1 MSGRSAAD
9 GLDDGRRP
17 GIEEFVTAWTAA
29 LHRAHYV
36 PISAGRRRRIVTGL
50 ADRLV
55 SAVLADPAEPGD
67 GRRIGEDLVA
77 AGFGSPEALGRT
89 IAVVGSRFLGELGL
103 AADPT
108 RAARLT
114 GLLAELAAGFASAA
128 HDRILR
134 AQDTVRLAALAA
146 RNQAEEALRVSE
158 ARFRRFATH
167 DQLTGL
173 PNLTLFTER
182 LGRLSAADEPIDRVG
197 VCCLDVDDFAAVN
210 DVLGHQVG
218 DLLLREIAG
227 RLGALTD
234 RRIDLVARLDSD
246 RFAILVRDTTCAEDT
261 VKIADQALA
270 ALAAPFRVDGT
281 EVPLTASAGVA
292 EGAVADGGAAA
303 LMRAS
308 EIALHWAKADG
319 KATLRQFD
327 QDRSNADAARYRL
340 SAAMPA
346 ALRRGEFVAAYQPI
360 SALRSG
366 RLAGVEALARWQHP
380 QLGLLS
386 AARFIELAERTGVVV
401 ALGAQ
406 LLEQACRQASRWQRI
421 QPGLYVSV
429 NVSVRQLRQNGLAG
443 AVAQILDRTGL
454 PPHLLQLEVTEQAVI
469 DLTGVVTETLAAL
482 MKIGVRIVID
492 DFGIGYANLA
502 NLRSLPLHGLK
513 LDASLTRSSAQP
525 ARRPGARRP
534 GTDDEFLSTVVSL
547 GHKLGLVVTAEGIET
562 AQQADR
568 LAATGCDNGQGW
580 HFGRPVPPDEI
591 TAGIVA
597 QQHRDAVS
605 PPDSGQ
611 PGLPARRR

>member
-1 MSGRSAAD
+1 MSDRPDAG
-9 GLDDGRRP
+9 GLDDRHRP
-17 GIEEFVTAWTAA
+17 GVEQFVTAWAVA

-36 PISAGRRRRIVTGL
+36 PISAEHRHRIVTGL

-55 SAVLADPAEPGD
+55 TAVLAESAEPGH
-67 GRRIGEDLVA
+67 GHRIGADLVA
-77 AGFGSPEALGRT
+77 AGFGSPEALGGT
-89 IAVVGSRFLGELGL
+89 IAVIGSRFLDELAVG
-103 AADPT
+103 ADPVH
-108 RAARLT
+108 AARLNS
-114 GLLAELAAGFASAA
+114 LLADLAAGFSAAA
-128 HDRILR
+128 HDRTLR
-134 AQDTVRLAALAA
+134 AQETVRLAALTA
-146 RNQAEEALRVSE
+146 RTKAEEALRVSE

-167 DQLTGL
+167 DTLTGL
-173 PNLTLFTER
+173 PNLTLFTEQ
-182 LGRLSAADEPIDRVG
+182 LGRLSAAEVPVDRVG

-218 DLLLREIAG
+218 DLLLREIAD

-246 RFAILVRDTTCAEDT
+246 RFAILVRDTTCTEDT
-261 VKIADQALA
+261 IKIADQALA
-270 ALAAPFRVDGT
+270 AVAAPYRVNGT

-292 EGAVADGGAAA
+292 EATVADGGAAA

-327 QDRSNADAARYRL
+327 PDRSNADAARYRL

-360 SALRSG
+360 ADLSTG

-380 QLGLLS
+380 RLGLLS
-386 AARFIELAERTGVVV
+386 AARFIELAERTGLVVP
-401 ALGAQ
+401 LGSQ
-406 LLEQACRQASRWQRI
+406 LLEQACRQASRWQRV

-429 NVSVRQLRQNGLAG
+429 NVSVRQLHQNGLAG
-443 AVAQILDRTGL
+443 AVSQILDRTGL

-469 DLTGVVTETLAAL
+469 DLSGVVTETLAAL
-482 MKIGVRIVID
+482 MTIGVRIVID

-513 LDASLTRSSAQP
+513 LDASLTRSSTQP
-525 ARRPGARRP
+525 TRWPGARRP

-562 AQQADR
+562 AQQAR
-568 LAATGCDNGQGW
+568 QLASTGCDNGQGW
-580 HFGRPVPPDEI
+580 HFGRPVPPHEI

-597 QQHRDAVS
+597 RQHRETTPRDT
-605 PPDSGQ
+605 
-611 PGLPARRR
+611 GLPVVPLRRP

>member
-1 MSGRSAAD
+1 MSDRPDAD
-9 GLDDGRRP
+9 GVDDRSGP
-17 GIEEFVTAWTAA
+17 GVEEFVTAWATA

-36 PISAGRRRRIVTGL
+36 PISAEQRHRIVAGL
-50 ADRLV
+50 ADRV
-55 SAVLADPAEPGD
+55 VAAILAAPGEPGD
-67 GRRIGEDLVA
+67 GQRIGADLVA
-77 AGFGSPEALGRT
+77 AGFGAPEALGGT
-89 IAVVGSRFLGELGL
+89 IAVIGSRLPGDLGI

-108 RAARLT
+108 RTARLN
-114 GLLAELAAGFASAA
+114 GLLAELAAGFAAAA
-128 HDRILR
+128 HDRSLR

-146 RNQAEEALRVSE
+146 RTRAEEALRVSE

-173 PNLTLFTER
+173 PNLTLFTEQ
-182 LGRLSAADEPIDRVG
+182 LGRLSADEVPIGRVG

-218 DLLLREIAG
+218 DLLLREIAD
-227 RLGALTD
+227 RLDALTD

-261 VKIADQALA
+261 TKIADQALA
-270 ALAAPFRVDGT
+270 ALATPFRVNGT

-292 EGAVADGGAAA
+292 EGTVADGGAAT

-327 QDRSNADAARYRL
+327 QDRSNADATRYRL

-346 ALRRGEFVAAYQPI
+346 ALRRGEFTAAYQPI
-360 SALRSG
+360 AALRSG
-366 RLAGVEALARWQHP
+366 QLAGVEALARWRHP
-380 QLGLLS
+380 QLGLLT
-386 AARFIELAERTGVVV
+386 AGRFIDLAERTGLVVP
-401 ALGAQ
+401 LGRQ

-429 NVSVRQLRQNGLAG
+429 NVSVRQLHQNGLAG

-454 PPHLLQLEVTEQAVI
+454 PPHLLHLEVTEQAVI
-469 DLTGVVTETLAAL
+469 DLTDPVTQTLAAL
-482 MKIGVRIVID
+482 MTLGVRIVID

-513 LDASLTRSSAQP
+513 LDASLTRPSTQP
-525 ARRPGARRP
+525 TRRPGARRP
-534 GTDDEFLSTVVSL
+534 GADDDFLSTVVSL

-562 AQQADR
+562 AQQAHQ
-568 LAATGCDNGQGW
+568 LTATGCDNGQGW
-580 HFGRPVPPDEI
+580 HFGRPVPPHQI
-591 TAGIVA
+591 TATLVA
-597 QQHRDAVS
+597 QQHHDAV
-605 PPDSGQ
+605 PRNTD
-611 PGLPARRR
+611 LPAFPTRRR

>member
-1 MSGRSAAD
+1 MNDRPDVD
-9 GLDDGRRP
+9 GIGDRRCP
-17 GIEEFVTAWTAA
+17 GVEEFVTAWGMA

-36 PISAGRRRRIVTGL
+36 PISAERRHRIVTGL

-55 SAVLADPAEPGD
+55 AAVFAEPAEPGN
-67 GRRIGEDLVA
+67 GRRIGADLVA
-77 AGFGSPEALGRT
+77 AGFGSPEALGGT
-89 IAVVGSRFLGELGL
+89 IAVIGSRLLDGLGI

-108 RAARLT
+108 RTARLNC
-114 GLLAELAAGFASAA
+114 LMAELAAGFASAA
-128 HDRILR
+128 HDRSLK

-146 RNQAEEALRVSE
+146 HTQAEEALRVSE

-173 PNLTLFTER
+173 PNLTFFTEQ
-182 LGRLSAADEPIDRVG
+182 LGRLSAANAPIDRAG

-218 DLLLREIAG
+218 DLLLREIAE
-227 RLGALTD
+227 RLGTLTD
-234 RRIDLVARLDSD
+234 PQIDMVARLDSD
-246 RFAILVRDTTCAEDT
+246 RFAILVRDTTCAED
-261 VKIADQALA
+261 VIKVADQALA
-270 ALAAPFRVDGT
+270 ALAAPFRVNGT

-292 EGAVADGGAAA
+292 EGTVAGGAAAA
-303 LMRAS
+303 LMRSS

-346 ALRRGEFVAAYQPI
+346 ALRRGEFIPAYQPI
-360 SALRSG
+360 AALRSG
-366 RLAGVEALARWQHP
+366 RLAGVEALARWRHP

-386 AARFIELAERTGVVV
+386 AARFIELAERTGLVV
-401 ALGAQ
+401 ALGGQ

-429 NVSVRQLRQNGLAG
+429 NVSVRQLHQNGLAG

-454 PPHLLQLEVTEQAVI
+454 PPHLLHLEVTEQAVI
-469 DLTGVVTETLAAL
+469 DLTGVVSETLTAL
-482 MKIGVRIVID
+482 MKLGVRIVID

-513 LDASLTRSSAQP
+513 LDASLTRSSVQA
-525 ARRPGARRP
+525 AKRPGARRP
-534 GTDDEFLSTVVSL
+534 GTDDDFLSTVVSL

-562 AQQADR
+562 AQQAHR
-568 LAATGCDNGQGW
+568 LTATGCDNGQGW
-580 HFGRPVPPDEI
+580 QFGRPVPPHEI
-591 TAGIVA
+591 TARIIA
-597 QQHRDAVS
+597 QQHRDAV
-605 PPDSGQ
+605 PWNTE
-611 PGLPARRR
+611 LPALPVQRS

>member
-1 MSGRSAAD
+1 MSGRSDAD
-9 GLDDGRRP
+9 GVDDRRCP
-17 GIEEFVTAWTAA
+17 GVEEFVTAWAAA

-36 PISAGRRRRIVTGL
+36 PISAEQRHRIVTGL
-50 ADRLV
+50 AGRLV
-55 SAVLADPAEPGD
+55 SAVLADSAEPGD
-67 GRRIGEDLVA
+67 GQRIGADLVA
-77 AGFGSPEALGRT
+77 AGFGSPEALGGT
-89 IAVVGSRFLGELGL
+89 IAVIGSRLLDDLGI

-108 RAARLT
+108 RADRLN

-128 HDRILR
+128 HDRSLR
-134 AQDTVRLAALAA
+134 AQDAVRLAALAA

-173 PNLTLFTER
+173 PNLTLFTEQ
-182 LGRLSAADEPIDRVG
+182 LGRLSAAEVPIDRVG

-218 DLLLREIAG
+218 DLLLREIAD
-227 RLGALTD
+227 RLAALTD

-261 VKIADQALA
+261 IKIADQALA
-270 ALAAPFRVDGT
+270 ALAAPFRVNGT

-292 EGAVADGGAAA
+292 EGTVADGGAAT

-327 QDRSNADAARYRL
+327 QDRSDADAARYRL

-346 ALRRGEFVAAYQPI
+346 ALRRGEFTAVYQPI
-360 SALRSG
+360 AALRSG
-366 RLAGVEALARWQHP
+366 RLAGVEALARWRHP
-380 QLGLLS
+380 QLGLLT
-386 AARFIELAERTGVVV
+386 AARFIELAERTGLVV
-401 ALGAQ
+401 ALGGQ

-429 NVSVRQLRQNGLAG
+429 NVSVRQLHQDGLAG

-513 LDASLTRSSAQP
+513 LDASLTRPSARRASRP
-525 ARRPGARRP
+525 GSDRPGA
-534 GTDDEFLSTVVSL
+534 DDDFLSTVVSL

-562 AQQADR
+562 AAQAHR
-568 LAATGCDNGQGW
+568 LTATGCDNGQGW

-591 TAGIVA
+591 TASIVA
-597 QQHRDAVS
+597 QQHRDAV
-605 PPDSGQ
+605 PHDTE
-611 PGLPARRR
+611 LPAFPV

>member
-1 MSGRSAAD
+1 MSDRPAAD
-9 GLDDGRRP
+9 GLDDRSRP
-17 GIEEFVTAWTAA
+17 GVEEFVTAWATA

-36 PISAGRRRRIVTGL
+36 PISAEQRRRIVAGL

-55 SAVLADPAEPGD
+55 TAVLAEPGEPGG
-67 GRRIGEDLVA
+67 GRRIGTDLVA
-77 AGFGSPEALGRT
+77 AGFGSPEALGGT
-89 IAVVGSRFLGELGL
+89 IAVIGSRFLGELGIT
-103 AADPT
+103 ADPT
-108 RAARLT
+108 IAARLNR
-114 GLLAELAAGFASAA
+114 LLADLAAGFTSAA
-128 HDRILR
+128 HDLSLR

-146 RNQAEEALRVSE
+146 RTQAEEALRVSE

-173 PNLTLFTER
+173 PNLTLLTEQ
-182 LGRLSAADEPIDRVG
+182 LGRLSAAQLPIDRVG

-210 DVLGHQVG
+210 DVLGYQVG
-218 DLLLREIAG
+218 DLLLREIAD
-227 RLGALTD
+227 RVGALTD

-246 RFAILVRDTTCAEDT
+246 RFAILVRDTTCAGDA

-270 ALAAPFRVDGT
+270 ALAAPFRVNGT
-281 EVPLTASAGVA
+281 EVPLTVSAGVA
-292 EGAVADGGAAA
+292 EGTVADGGAAT

-327 QDRSNADAARYRL
+327 QDRSNADAERYRL

-346 ALRRGEFVAAYQPI
+346 ALRRGEFTAAYQPI
-360 SALRSG
+360 VALRSG
-366 RLAGVEALARWQHP
+366 QLTGVEALARWQHP

-386 AARFIELAERTGVVV
+386 AARFIELAERTGLVVP
-401 ALGAQ
+401 LGRQ
-406 LLEQACRQASRWQRI
+406 LLEQACRQASRWQRV

-429 NVSVRQLRQNGLAG
+429 NVSVRQLRRNGFAG

-469 DLTGVVTETLAAL
+469 DLTGIVTETLAAL
-482 MKIGVRIVID
+482 MKLGVRIVID

-534 GTDDEFLSTVVSL
+534 GTDDDFLSTVVSL

-562 AQQADR
+562 AQQARR
-568 LAATGCDNGQGW
+568 LTATGCDNGQGW
-580 HFGRPVPPDEI
+580 HFGRPVPPHEI
-591 TAGIVA
+591 TARIVA
-597 QQHRDAVS
+597 QQHHDAVS
-605 PPDSGQ
+605 PGTE
-611 PGLPARRR
+611 LPALPIQQR